1 MCVYK
6 VRRLLAVFVMGIFSV
21 ANAPSAMAVN
31 DGPKTGV
38 LSDENF
44 APSLDAICAQGQTLS
59 KGCDAIRARKTLDAT
74 TEPWRAIGRVNF
86 ASTQLRQHCTG
97 TLVSERIVLTAGHCL
112 YNSPRKAWIP
122 PQSIIFVAGFQ
133 RGSGVAV
140 SRGERFILNRA
151 KDTDSRDFSASFD
164 QDWALIVLEKPI
176 GRDVGYL
183 DIVNLAAGIPDDA
196 NFLLAGYPNIRPN
209 VLSLA
214 SDCGVPS
221 GGYKAAFLLSCS
233 AMQGDSGAPLLLLQ
247 DGKYSVA
254 GVFSSLVTWDNGY
267 SNLSVTA
274 DLFADKLDAL
284 SKQTQATE

>member
-1 MCVYK
+1 
-6 VRRLLAVFVMGIFSV
+6 
-21 ANAPSAMAVN
+21 MAEN
-31 DGPKTGV
+31 DKPKTGV
-38 LSDENF
+38 LGDDNF
-44 APSLDAICAQGQTLS
+44 APSLDAICAKGQTLS
-59 KGCDAIRARKTLDAT
+59 EGCDAIREREILDAT

-112 YNSPRKAWIP
+112 YNSPRKVWIP

-140 SRGERFILNRA
+140 SRGERFILNNA
-151 KDTDSRDFSASFD
+151 EDTDSRDFRASFD

-176 GRDVGYL
+176 GRDVGY
-183 DIVNLAAGIPDDA
+183 INVANFAAGIPEDA
-196 NFLLAGYPNIRPN
+196 KLMLAGYPNLRPN

-214 SDCGVPS
+214 PDCGLTS
-221 GGYKAAFLLSCS
+221 GSYKDAFLLSCS

-254 GVFSSLVTWDNGY
+254 GVFSSIVTWGNGY
-267 SNLSVTA
+267 SSLSVPA
-274 DLFADKLDAL
+274 ALFADKLDAL
-284 SKQTQATE
+284 LEQTRAMK